1 MFKLLVAKYNKYI
14 SFLLYVL
21 QSWVF
26 EVKMMNMVWLVRWT
40 GFAAVIVVV
49 ATLLVPSAFCQS
61 KMAGQSGSSLSSGK
75 AKLAQGQYQEA
86 VRLLE
91 AAVKAAPTNSGAH
104 LCLGQAYI
112 KTREYTKA
120 RNQLVLAM
128 RTGKGS
134 HDSQMANNILLS
146 LPKHVVAPRIGAESR
161 KIAAKLDV
169 FFRDRGVA
177 VGGGAKPIVMD
188 FYAPWAQPCKLMK
201 PVIEKMKSDYGEQVN
216 FVSINV
222 DDPANEQVI
231 DQYGVSPI
239 PTLVFISP
247 AGEVATY
254 VIGYSG
260 EQPVNSGIKKIL
272 SGG

>member
-1 MFKLLVAKYNKYI
+1 MNTVLLARRI
-14 SFLLYVL
+14 GL
-21 QSWVF
+21 
-26 EVKMMNMVWLVRWT
+26 T
-40 GFAAVIVVV
+40 AAIVVV
-49 ATLLVPSAFCQS
+49 ATLLVPGAFCQS
-61 KMAGQSGSSLSSGK
+61 KMSGQSGLLLSQGK
-75 AKLAQGQYQEA
+75 AKLAKGQYRDA
-86 VRLLE
+86 IRLLE
-91 AAVKAAPTNSGAH
+91 AAVKSSPTNAAAH
-104 LCLGQAYI
+104 LGLGQAYM

-120 RNQLVLAM
+120 RDQLRLAM

-134 HDSQMANNILLS
+134 QDSQMANRFLLS
-146 LPKHVVAPRIGAESR
+146 LPKHVVAPRMGAESR
-161 KIAAKLDV
+161 KIAARLDV

-201 PVIEKMKSDYGEQVN
+201 PVIEKMKSDYGEQIN

-247 AGEVATY
+247 NGEVATY
-254 VIGYSG
+254 VIGFSG
-260 EQPVNSGIKKIL
+260 EQSVNSGIKKIL